1 MPQGPPSLQC
11 PSVQVTPK
19 PIISFTADFIPLWF
33 ICLLSS
39 KMWTRKWI
47 ILGTTQVMFYYKE
60 NCYFR
65 AMEPDLKIL
74 KAKNALC
81 SPSLCWMDVLS
92 HRAALSHHPVPWAP
106 APSFTSVSWQQL
118 VCG

>member
-19 PIISFTADFIPLWF
+19 PIIPFTASFIPLWF

-39 KMWTRKWI
+39 KMWTKKWI